1 MFCNLRIFTL
11 TRLGM
16 PVMGSKPDLFA
27 SFREA
32 CMGGRW
38 DIRKR
43 SFEFP
48 SPAFSQPLT
57 AYTRKLFLP
66 ETRRLATTTVTQD
79 GDRGW
84 NRTCVPIDINPFI
97 TTQPVKG
104 FTTPPVSTPPTLY
117 EQQCEFFYFPQELEQ
132 RKSCETGPT
141 AFRPYPRRLEC
152 LTFCRC

>member
-16 PVMGSKPDLFA
+16 PVMGSKPDPFE

-57 AYTRKLFLP
+57 AYTRKLAIPACL
-66 ETRRLATTTVTQD
+66 
-79 GDRGW
+79 
-84 NRTCVPIDINPFI
+84 
-97 TTQPVKG
+97 K
-104 FTTPPVSTPPTLY
+104 
-117 EQQCEFFYFPQELEQ
+117 LED
-132 RKSCETGPT
+132 
-141 AFRPYPRRLEC
+141 
-152 LTFCRC
+152 

>member
-57 AYTRKLFLP
+57 AYTRKLAIPACL
-66 ETRRLATTTVTQD
+66 
-79 GDRGW
+79 
-84 NRTCVPIDINPFI
+84 
-97 TTQPVKG
+97 K
-104 FTTPPVSTPPTLY
+104 
-117 EQQCEFFYFPQELEQ
+117 LED
-132 RKSCETGPT
+132 
-141 AFRPYPRRLEC
+141 
-152 LTFCRC
+152 